1 MIGKPSET
9 FNVKNNSEGFLHNYS
24 SEDFSPFFSSVRH
37 ISNIADGS
45 LGSSTSSANGMAFF
59 LKSSKLSVLSPSGN
73 ITVCRKEAL

>member
-37 ISNIADGS
+37 ISNIG
-45 LGSSTSSANGMAFF
+45 
-59 LKSSKLSVLSPSGN
+59 
-73 ITVCRKEAL
+73 